1 MADEFIFEPIWA
13 KGISFKVFKM
23 EKKLDYIE
31 FLKNLKKYQ
40 GDLEKRKDGWLV
52 DDPYFSSENN
62 NFNAFLYRSFIK
74 NKKASE
80 LEGKDILVPDYV
92 GLTFDFEEQLIIAS
106 TMSNNKINTLFETA
120 LKPITDLCEIS
131 VYSYSGDFLFWLIYM
146 NDKKQGRINEEI
158 VIRNITMVSSDR
170 NKQNLLEAISNIEN
184 VTNESDGKIILGQN
198 QSVNVVRM
206 QLYFNGNL
214 YGIVLYSDG
223 RIKAMKGSKPMNK
236 KEKAIYAKSIHKI
249 IEDMYAEYKK
259 DNQWGSI
266 KEGYSNSLIKKGIED
281 LARHNYRPSSKI
293 TKCIFSK
300 YHIPV
305 INQNF

>member
-1 MADEFIFEPIWA
+1 M
-13 KGISFKVFKM
+13 
-23 EKKLDYIE
+23 
-31 FLKNLKKYQ
+31 
-40 GDLEKRKDGWLV
+40 
-52 DDPYFSSENN
+52 
-62 NFNAFLYRSFIK
+62 
-74 NKKASE
+74 
-80 LEGKDILVPDYV
+80 EGKDILVPDYV

-236 KEKAIYAKSIHKI
+236 KEKAIYAKA
-249 IEDMYAEYKK
+249 Y
-259 DNQWGSI
+259 I
-266 KEGYSNSLIKKGIED
+266 KL
-281 LARHNYRPSSKI
+281 
-293 TKCIFSK
+293 
-300 YHIPV
+300 
-305 INQNF
+305 